1 MGDFA
6 DKLTADIKDLFGEWS
21 IRDGRKVPEQDDLG
35 YGNDGSKIDA
45 TILYADLVDST
56 GLAVGYKAWFAAAV
70 SKAFLLSAVRII
82 RNNRGEIASFDGDRV
97 MAIFFG
103 NSQNS
108 DAAIAALQI
117 NYAVTLIIRPFI
129 KDKYPNVDYV
139 PRHCVGIDRS
149 PVTAVRAGI
158 RGNNDLI
165 WIGRAANYAAILSEL
180 RTGHATYITQNVY
193 SSLNNKA
200 KYRVGQ
206 SDDMW
211 TKTSVSFKGQPMEC
225 YQSTYRMPF

>member
-1 MGDFA
+1 MGEFA

-21 IRDGRKVPEQDDLG
+21 VRDGRKIPEQDDLG
-35 YGNDGSKIDA
+35 YGKDGSKIDA

-56 GLAVGYKAWFAAAV
+56 GLAVGYNAWFAAAV

-82 RNNRGEIASFDGDRV
+82 RSNRGEIASFDGDRV

-103 NSQNS
+103 DSQNS

-117 NYAVTLIIRPFI
+117 NYAVTQIIQPHL
-129 KDKYPNVDYV
+129 KDKFPTTKYV

-165 WIGRAANYAAILSEL
+165 WIGRAANYAAILSDI
-180 RTGHATYITQNVY
+180 RSDFSTYITRDVY
-193 SSLNNKA
+193 THLNSKA
-200 KYRVGQ
+200 KLKDGKGE
-206 SDDMW
+206 DKW
-211 TKTSVSFKGQPMEC
+211 TKTSVSFKGQSVEC
-225 YQSTYRMPF
+225 YRSTYRTPV

>member
-1 MGDFA
+1 MGEFA
-6 DKLTADIKDLFGEWS
+6 DKLTADVRDLFGDWT

-35 YGNDGSKIDA
+35 YGNVGSKIDA

-56 GLAVGYKAWFAAAV
+56 GLALGYKAWFAAAI

-82 RNNRGEIASFDGDRV
+82 RNNNGKIASFDGDRV

-108 DAAIAALQI
+108 DAAIAGLQI
-117 NYAVTLIIRPFI
+117 NYAVTQIIRPFL
-129 KDKYPNVDYV
+129 KERFPTTTFV

-149 PVTAVRAGI
+149 SVTAVRAGI

-165 WIGRAANYAAILSEL
+165 WIGRAANYAAILSEI
-180 RTGHATYITQNVY
+180 RSDHATYITHDVYTHLNV
-193 SSLNNKA
+193 KA
-200 KYRVGQ
+200 KLKNGKGENK
-206 SDDMW
+206 W
-211 TKTSVSFKGQPMEC
+211 TKTSVSFKGQSVDC
-225 YQSTYRMPF
+225 YKSTYRTPI